1 MQTLRW
7 LLDRV
12 LRKECSSLGSRELR
26 ETCVLAHPAVLR
38 QPFLLEWLG
47 GPGLWCS
54 VRVWNLVL
62 DPPLSRSGASMS
74 TAWGAEGSDDLSLH
88 QKARARGTARGAP
101 AAPGFD
107 PGLQS
112 TGRSRVQRRLGRCA
126 RTRVCPQTERLYS
139 RVGFPIN
146 KCYQRMKEHIC
157 LLGTAP
163 PAVLGTPHLHTGTG
177 GWRACRLPS
186 AQPRS

>member
-1 MQTLRW
+1 MQTLCW

-12 LRKECSSLGSRELR
+12 LRKEGRSLGSRELR

-54 VRVWNLVL
+54 VRVWSLVL

-74 TAWGAEGSDDLSLH
+74 TAWVAEGSDDPSLH
-88 QKARARGTARGAP
+88 QKAGACGTARGAP

-112 TGRSRVQRRLGRCA
+112 TEHSRVQRRLGRCA
-126 RTRVCPQTERLYS
+126 RSAVHGHDGVYRRS
-139 RVGFPIN
+139 GFAQGWAFPLTSAI
-146 KCYQRMKEHIC
+146 KE
-157 LLGTAP
+157 
-163 PAVLGTPHLHTGTG
+163 
-177 GWRACRLPS
+177 
-186 AQPRS
+186 